1 MKLGLIGKT
10 LGHSWSWQIHDMLIH
25 EHYQN
30 WELSEDEVIPFL
42 EKKDFTGINV
52 TIPYKEKVMTVLDE
66 ISPTAEKIGAVN
78 CIINRDG
85 RLYGYN
91 TDCDGFM
98 ELVQTAGM
106 HMEGK
111 HAAVLGS
118 GGAAKAVMA
127 GVSQLG
133 GIPVMVSRHPHDDM
147 ISYQQMYAMQ
157 NRFSFLV
164 NATPVGMFP
173 HMDETPAD
181 LDVFEHLEG
190 VVDVVAN
197 PLRTKLCF
205 QASCKGIPS
214 TGGLGMLVY
223 QAAAA
228 DALFT
233 GQKVPQ
239 ERIDACLGTLLKER
253 RNIVLIGMP
262 TSGKSSVAQMLGK
275 QSGQQV
281 YDMDTLL
288 EQQLGT
294 SIRTCFETHGEAYFR
309 AKETRLAREL
319 ANKEG
324 VIISCGGGIIKN
336 PENMQALSQHGVVV
350 WLQRNSLF
358 PSSDR
363 PLSAD
368 EDSLKKLYEQRRGL
382 YEMYSDIQVENNGTL
397 EDTAEQ
403 ILKKIGERK

>member
-98 ELVQTAGM
+98 ELVKTAGM

-133 GIPVMVSRHPHDDM
+133 GIPVMVSRHSHDDM

-173 HMDETPAD
+173 HIDETPAD

-319 ANKEG
+319 ASKEG

-336 PENMQALSQHGVVV
+336 PENMQVLSQHGVVV

-368 EDSLKKLYEQRRGL
+368 EASLKKLYEQRRGL

>member
-173 HMDETPAD
+173 HIDETPAD

-336 PENMQALSQHGVVV
+336 PENMQVLSQHGVVV

>member
-98 ELVQTAGM
+98 ELVKTAGM

-239 ERIDACLGTLLKER
+239 ERIDACFGTLLKER

-319 ANKEG
+319 ADKEG

-336 PENMQALSQHGVVV
+336 PENMQVLSQHGVVV

-368 EDSLKKLYEQRRGL
+368 EASLKKLYEQRRGL

>member
-173 HMDETPAD
+173 HIDETPAD

-288 EQQLGT
+288 QQQLGT

>member
-66 ISPTAEKIGAVN
+66 ISPAAEKIGAVN

-98 ELVQTAGM
+98 ELVKTAGM

-147 ISYQQMYAMQ
+147 ISYQQMYDMQ

-319 ANKEG
+319 ASKEG

-336 PENMQALSQHGVVV
+336 PENMQVLSQHGVVV

-368 EDSLKKLYEQRRGL
+368 EASLKKLYEQRRGL

>member
-42 EKKDFTGINV
+42 EKKDFAGINV

-98 ELVQTAGM
+98 ELVKTAGM

-118 GGAAKAVMA
+118 GGAAKAVMT

-205 QASCKGIPS
+205 QASCKGMPS

-319 ANKEG
+319 ASKEG

-336 PENMQALSQHGVVV
+336 PENMQALSQHGVIV

-368 EDSLKKLYEQRRGL
+368 EASLKKLYEQRRGL

>member
-98 ELVQTAGM
+98 ELVKTAGM

-118 GGAAKAVMA
+118 GGAAKAVMT

-319 ANKEG
+319 ASKEG

-336 PENMQALSQHGVVV
+336 PENMQVLSQHGVVV

-368 EDSLKKLYEQRRGL
+368 EASLKKLYEQRRGL

>member
-98 ELVQTAGM
+98 ELVKTAGM

-336 PENMQALSQHGVVV
+336 PENMQVLSQHGVVV

-358 PSSDR
+358 PSGDR

>member
-66 ISPTAEKIGAVN
+66 ISPAAEKIGAVN

-98 ELVQTAGM
+98 ELVKTAGM

-336 PENMQALSQHGVVV
+336 PENMQVLSQHGVVV

-368 EDSLKKLYEQRRGL
+368 EASLKKLYEQRRGL

>member
-98 ELVQTAGM
+98 ELVKTAGM

-118 GGAAKAVMA
+118 GGAAKAVMT

-239 ERIDACLGTLLKER
+239 ERIDDCLGTLLKER

-319 ANKEG
+319 ASKEG

-336 PENMQALSQHGVVV
+336 PENMQVLSQHGVVV

>member
-52 TIPYKEKVMTVLDE
+52 TIPYKEKVMTVLDA

-98 ELVQTAGM
+98 ELVKTAGM

-336 PENMQALSQHGVVV
+336 PENMQVLSQHGVVV

-368 EDSLKKLYEQRRGL
+368 EASLKKLYEQRRGL

>member
-30 WELSEDEVIPFL
+30 WELSEDEVILFL

-98 ELVQTAGM
+98 ELVKTAGM

-118 GGAAKAVMA
+118 GGAAKAVMT

-239 ERIDACLGTLLKER
+239 ERIDDCLGTLLKER

-319 ANKEG
+319 ASKEG

-336 PENMQALSQHGVVV
+336 PENMQVLSQHGVVV

>member
-98 ELVQTAGM
+98 ELVKTAGM

-147 ISYQQMYAMQ
+147 ISYQQMYDMQ

-288 EQQLGT
+288 EQQLGV

-336 PENMQALSQHGVVV
+336 PENMPVRTTIQIPQLT
-350 WLQRNSLF
+350 
-358 PSSDR
+358 P
-363 PLSAD
+363 
-368 EDSLKKLYEQRRGL
+368 KK
-382 YEMYSDIQVENNGTL
+382 
-397 EDTAEQ
+397 
-403 ILKKIGERK
+403 

>member
-294 SIRTCFETHGEAYFR
+294 SIRTCFETHGEAYFS

-336 PENMQALSQHGVVV
+336 PENMKALSQHGVVV

-368 EDSLKKLYEQRRGL
+368 EASLKKLYEQRRGL

>member
-98 ELVQTAGM
+98 ELVKTAGM

-288 EQQLGT
+288 QQQLGT

-336 PENMQALSQHGVVV
+336 PENMKALSQHGVVV

-368 EDSLKKLYEQRRGL
+368 EASLKKLYEQRRGL

>member
-336 PENMQALSQHGVVV
+336 PENMQVLSQHGVVV

>member
-98 ELVQTAGM
+98 ELVKTAGM

-336 PENMQALSQHGVVV
+336 PENMQVLSQHGVVV

-368 EDSLKKLYEQRRGL
+368 EASLKKLYEQRRGL

>member
-98 ELVQTAGM
+98 ELVKTAGM

-205 QASCKGIPS
+205 QASCKGMPS

-288 EQQLGT
+288 EQQFGT

-319 ANKEG
+319 ASKEG

-336 PENMQALSQHGVVV
+336 PENMQVLSQHGVVV

-368 EDSLKKLYEQRRGL
+368 EASLKKLYEQRRGL

>member
-98 ELVQTAGM
+98 ELVKTAGM

-173 HMDETPAD
+173 HIDETPAD

-336 PENMQALSQHGVVV
+336 PENMQVLSQHGVVV

-368 EDSLKKLYEQRRGL
+368 EASLKKLYEQRRGL

>member
-98 ELVQTAGM
+98 ELVKTAGM

-118 GGAAKAVMA
+118 GGAAKAVMT

-173 HMDETPAD
+173 HIDETPAD

-319 ANKEG
+319 ASKEG

-336 PENMQALSQHGVVV
+336 PENMQVLSQHGVVV

-368 EDSLKKLYEQRRGL
+368 EASLKKLYEQRRGL

>member
-1 MKLGLIGKT
+1 MKLGLIGKM

-98 ELVQTAGM
+98 ELVKTAGM

-262 TSGKSSVAQMLGK
+262 TSGKSSVAQMLGR

-368 EDSLKKLYEQRRGL
+368 EASLKKLYEQRRGL

>member
-30 WELSEDEVIPFL
+30 WELSEDEVILFL

-98 ELVQTAGM
+98 ELVKTAGM

-118 GGAAKAVMA
+118 GGAAKAVMT

-319 ANKEG
+319 ASKEG

-336 PENMQALSQHGVVV
+336 PENMQVLSQHGVVV

>member
-98 ELVQTAGM
+98 ELVKTAGM

-173 HMDETPAD
+173 HIDETPAD

-336 PENMQALSQHGVVV
+336 PENMQVLSQHGVVV

>member
-98 ELVQTAGM
+98 ELVKTAGM

-118 GGAAKAVMA
+118 GGAAKAVMT

-336 PENMQALSQHGVVV
+336 PENMQVLSQHGVVV

-368 EDSLKKLYEQRRGL
+368 EASLKKLYEQRRGL